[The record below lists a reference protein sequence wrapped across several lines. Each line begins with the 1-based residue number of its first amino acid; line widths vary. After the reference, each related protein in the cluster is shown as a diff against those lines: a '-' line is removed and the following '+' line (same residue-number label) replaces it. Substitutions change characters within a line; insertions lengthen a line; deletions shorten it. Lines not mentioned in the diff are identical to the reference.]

1 MQRHVRVLIL
11 VITLAVI
18 RLTFVTPVVADEPP
32 DFALGSGWFFTQT
45 GEGDGSGYAVTDADG
60 IEFWM
65 FFQQAGGVSQL
76 GYPISGRW
84 TDGPFTLQAFQKAI
98 LQWLDGRGVAYLN
111 IYDRLNAAGQD
122 AWLDGAKNVP
132 RHRALAEDAGQP
144 FDVVRANHLA
154 LLDANPAI
162 KARWFENS
170 NWLNAY
176 GLPLAYE
183 EREGLRVLRAQ
194 RAVFQ
199 QWLIPTSF
207 TDIGGVVIAN
217 GGDHFKQA
225 GLIPAAATTPQP
237 APTPEILVPTG
248 PAGPATGSSRVVP
261 QGLALPVN
269 LADITVARQTLTP
282 FGLYRHSKDREG
294 LGHGGIDLPM
304 VASAPFYAMAAG
316 TIVSDTPSVDFRPG
330 RVIVMR
336 ITSGDRAGEGWV
348 LIYEHITL
356 APGLRVGSDLRRGQL
371 LGNNAMDPG
380 VSNNHVELAYAF
392 NNLEFWRLKTCWP
405 DQLAD
410 ADRTFLSV
418 RFNDTIR
425 TNEAFIASWRTAADE
440 GFYPYRALLDAAR
453 FPEGAQLCYPVGTD
467 VREPVDATTGGEV
480 TGSESTGELAAG
492 DDTSTPGSAEANTPE
507 PGAGSQPTS
516 PPH

>member
-1 MQRHVRVLIL
+1 M
-11 VITLAVI
+11 
-18 RLTFVTPVVADEPP
+18 
-32 DFALGSGWFFTQT
+32 
-45 GEGDGSGYAVTDADG
+45 
-60 IEFWM
+60 
-65 FFQQAGGVSQL
+65 
-76 GYPISGRW
+76 
-84 TDGPFTLQAFQKAI
+84 
-98 LQWLDGRGVAYLN
+98 AYLN

-122 AWLDGAKNVP
+122 AWLDAAKNVP
-132 RHRALAEDAGQP
+132 RHRTLAEDACQP

-183 EREGLRVLRAQ
+183 AREGLRVLRAQ

-217 GGDHFKQA
+217 GGDHYKQA

-237 APTPEILVPTG
+237 APITESLVPTG
-248 PAGPATGSSRVVP
+248 PAVLASGSSRVVP
-261 QGLALPVN
+261 KGFALPVN
-269 LADITVARQTLTP
+269 LDDVTVVRQTLTP

-356 APGLRVGSDLRRGQL
+356 APDLRVGSELRRGQL
-371 LGNNAMDPG
+371 LGYNAMDPG

-392 NNLEFWRLKTCWP
+392 NNLEFWRLKSCWP

-410 ADRTFLSV
+410 ADRTSLSDQ
-418 RFNDTIR
+418 FNNTIR
-425 TNEAFIASWRTAADE
+425 TSAAFIASWRTAVSE
-440 GFYPYRALLDAAR
+440 GFFPYRALLDTAR
-453 FPEGAQLCYPVGTD
+453 FPDGAQLCYPVGTD
-467 VREPVDATTGGEV
+467 AREPLDPATGGDV
-480 TGSESTGELAAG
+480 AGSESTGEQ
-492 DDTSTPGSAEANTPE
+492 
-507 PGAGSQPTS
+507 GAS